1 MADAKKQ
8 IEQADPSL
16 VVLDVREREAFRAS
30 HLPTAR
36 NVPRGELELRAN
48 QELPDPTARILVYCQ
63 FGKISTL
70 AAQTLRV
77 LGYTRAVA
85 LDGGF
90 EAWTRGGFPH
100 AISDH

>member
-1 MADAKKQ
+1 M
-8 IEQADPSL
+8 
-16 VVLDVREREAFRAS
+16 RERDAFAKS
-30 HLPTAR
+30 HLPGAR

-48 QELPDPTARILVYCQ
+48 SELPDPTARILVYCQ

-90 EAWTRGGFPH
+90 TAWTEQGYPVEP
-100 AISDH
+100 ALSV